1 MTRRFPYDRTRSPAA
16 PVLPVA
22 FGRVG
27 APARAAAAALV
38 DTGAELSV
46 MPERL
51 ARSLRLPVI
60 GEVTVQGVAG
70 SRRARIYGAELEVN
84 GISLAIEVA
93 GVGTHTLLGRD
104 VLNRWTL
111 VLRGPEGEVEIA
123 AVPQRR
129 GEFRR

>member
-16 PVLPVA
+16 PVLPVR
-22 FGRVG
+22 FGPPG
-27 APARAAAAALV
+27 APASAAAAALV
-38 DTGAELSV
+38 DSGAELSV
-46 MPERL
+46 VPERL

-70 SRRARIYGAELEVN
+70 ARRARIYRAELEVN
-84 GISLAIEVA
+84 GVGLSIEVA

-111 VLRGPEGEVEIA
+111 ILRGPEGELEIA
-123 AVPQRR
+123 TAAPR
-129 GEFRR
+129 GG

>member
-16 PVLPVA
+16 PVLPVR
-22 FGRVG
+22 FGRAG
-27 APARAAAAALV
+27 APASAAAAALV
-38 DTGAELSV
+38 DSGAELSV

-70 SRRARIYGAELEVN
+70 ARRARIYRAELEVN
-84 GISLAIEVA
+84 GIGLSIEVA

-111 VLRGPEGEVEIA
+111 ILRGPAGELEIA
-123 AVPQRR
+123 TASPR
-129 GEFRR
+129 GG